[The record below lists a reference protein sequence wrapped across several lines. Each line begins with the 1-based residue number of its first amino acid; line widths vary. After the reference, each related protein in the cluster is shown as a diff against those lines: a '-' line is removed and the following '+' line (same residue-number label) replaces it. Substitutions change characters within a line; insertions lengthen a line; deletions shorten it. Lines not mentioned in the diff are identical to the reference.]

1 MLFLSVTGLFV
12 DASVIVVAVVVEAV
26 VDVVVVAAVVVALE
40 SKWER
45 GERLLS

>member
-12 DASVIVVAVVVEAV
+12 DASVTVVAVVVEAV